1 MRLLNLLDT
10 TTSNRLFEDTVVAYH
25 GSKQQDVVFEPT
37 HLGDN
42 SHTFGNYQS
51 KRTGV
56 FFSDNPEFS
65 AMYGTVQQY
74 RLNLTNTATDL
85 LELAYRASMTLD
97 AFHPDQRPLWID
109 VVGITRSS
117 GREWQLFDDEVGDFF
132 VPWLIEQGYDSA
144 QFVEYNEDD
153 HGQEHRSVTTV
164 VFDPSRIQRVST
176 PVQETTINEMPGWM
190 HAYPKE
196 NQKLPVPLFPDEI
209 KSFNRIAR
217 IGDYDL
223 YYSEQSKDAVVT
235 PRGKSVKANVGYV
248 AMHPYDRVG
257 DSRQA
262 AMFKNSLVI
271 MDVFLA
277 QELRGKGLGIAI
289 YKALLNDGLTLVSA
303 TTVNPNSSAVW
314 RKLAT
319 DPSINVWAMHPRGIQ
334 SYPLVVGPG
343 ERLAP
348 QVPPDGEDVT
358 FERSVW
364 FASTEYNPLKN
375 QRALGE
381 AAQNYPKVMTADQM
395 ADYVGARHHTPE
407 DMESGD
413 ILERIY
419 SFSQYDLVYM
429 RPEQIKRGQWH
440 VDEDR
445 RDNYIQQIKAGSPI
459 PPIVIQ
465 ELGRI
470 IIDGT
475 HRHDAASL
483 AGVESIPVYVG
494 RTVNAVPDE
503 ENPYAPSEDDEEW
516 EPDPEEYGFVE
527 TITESFFSDNLDV
540 LMPVVKALMATAA
553 RPLIYKLWKKA
564 PNAVLALAAIKRL
577 HDQGDPQPLV
587 TIEKQTTL
595 DVPVQFLR
603 RLAWEAGLHDIPGV
617 PPASHK
623 PGLMP
628 MAFGVQNS
636 SLQYERNKG
645 MTSVRPLP
653 EDAMNDTITVLHVT
667 KDENLPSIR
676 QNGLEPRIGKNSADI
691 GERDAGVH
699 VFFDK
704 DSMADALMNWDM
716 DWHGGDDNDDEDGPP
731 LSVLTLE
738 VPRSWVH
745 SHWAKF
751 NTGTGIVFERIPPAM
766 IKQVAEVY

>member
-1 MRLLNLLDT
+1 MRLLDLT
-10 TTSNRLFEDTVVAYH
+10 ESNVPASPVLAYH
-25 GSKQQDVVFEPT
+25 GSKQTDVVFEPS
-37 HLGDN
+37 HIGDN

-117 GREWQLFDDEVGDFF
+117 GREWQLFDDEIGDFF

-153 HGQEHRSVTTV
+153 DGQEHRSVTTV
-164 VFDPSRIQRVST
+164 VFDPSKIQRVSA
-176 PVQETTINEMPGWM
+176 PVQEADLNEMPGWM

-196 NQKLPVPLFPDEI
+196 DQKLPVQLFPDEI
-209 KSFNRIAR
+209 RSFKRIAR

-223 YYSEQSKDAVVT
+223 YYSEKSKDAVVT
-235 PRGKSVKANVGYV
+235 PRGKPVTANVGYV

-262 AMFKNSLVI
+262 AMFKNSLAI

-277 QELRGKGLGIAI
+277 HELRGKGLGIAI
-289 YKALLNDGLTLVSA
+289 YKALLDDGLTLVSA

-314 RKLAT
+314 RKLST
-319 DPSINVWAMHPRGIQ
+319 DPSVNVWAMHPRGVQ
-334 SYPLVVGPG
+334 VYPLVVGPG
-343 ERLAP
+343 QRLTP

-375 QRALGE
+375 QRPLGE
-381 AAQNYPKVMTADQM
+381 AVQNYPKVMTADQM
-395 ADYVGARHHTPE
+395 ADYVGERHHTPE
-407 DMESGD
+407 DLESGD

-445 RDNYIQQIKAGSPI
+445 RDDYIRQIKSGSPI

-470 IIDGT
+470 LIDGT
-475 HRHDAASL
+475 HRHDAAVL

-494 RTVNAVPDE
+494 RTVNAVPDD
-503 ENPYAPSEDDEEW
+503 ENPYAASGDEEEW

-527 TITESFFSDNLDV
+527 TITESFFSDNLDI
-540 LMPVVKALMATAA
+540 LMPVVKTLMATAA

-595 DVPVQFLR
+595 DVPMQFLR

-617 PPASHK
+617 PPASYK

-628 MAFGVQNS
+628 MAVGAATSHLRTKTESV
-636 SLQYERNKG
+636 
-645 MTSVRPLP
+645 MTSLRPLP
-653 EDAMNDTITVLHVT
+653 EDAMSDTITVLHVT

-691 GERDAGVH
+691 GETDVGVH
-699 VFFDK
+699 VFFDQ
-704 DSMADALMNWDM
+704 DSMTDALMNWDM
-716 DWHGGDDNDDEDGPP
+716 DWHEGDEDDDGPP

-738 VPRSWVH
+738 VPRAWVH
-745 SHWAKF
+745 SHWAQF
-751 NTGTGIVFERIPPAM
+751 NSGTGIVFEKIPPAM